1 MTLKNREVKEKYA
14 ISTVHLR
21 NAKTKTWREIVHFW
35 YQWPDTNVP
44 IDETSLIAMLLEA
57 RSHLKLALPEQS
69 DVEDANKKDSNKI
82 IEEKEPTPSKKEFE
96 EHEENAKD
104 NNKEKDEETKENS
117 TKEESAKEKESK
129 QSNTSDSKNNHY
141 SIISNGSYDKHK
153 SLQRMQG

>member
-1 MTLKNREVKEKYA
+1 VTLKNREVKEKYA

-21 NAKTKTWREIVHFW
+21 NANTKTWREIVHFW

-44 IDETSLIAMLLEA
+44 IDETSMIAMLLEA

-69 DVEDANKKDSNKI
+69 DAGDTNKKDSNKI
-82 IEEKEPTPSKKEFE
+82 IEEKETTPTKKEFE

-104 NNKEKDEETKENS
+104 NKKEKDEDV
-117 TKEESAKEKESK
+117 KEESAKEKEAK
-129 QSNTSDSKNNHY
+129 QTNTSDSKNNNY